1 MSEQEPASS
10 NHMATASLIAGLL
23 TWLSFLVM
31 LCISFLPV
39 INSLASLFY
48 PVSFLCS
55 LLAVV
60 LGIVGYRQGMVTD
73 TGRGGSILGIALGT
87 AYILLQILLIVTLL
101 FLFGGTL
108 FVVLLAVLS
117 GNS

>member
-1 MSEQEPASS
+1 MSEDVAAPS
-10 NHMATASLIAGLL
+10 NHVATASLVCGLL
-23 TWLSFLVM
+23 TWLSFLAM
-31 LCISFLPV
+31 LCISFLPFV
-39 INSLASLFY
+39 NTLASLFY

-55 LLAVV
+55 LMAVI

-87 AYILLQILLIVTLL
+87 AYILLQILLIVTMLL
-101 FLFGGTL
+101 LFGGTI

-117 GNS
+117 GNT